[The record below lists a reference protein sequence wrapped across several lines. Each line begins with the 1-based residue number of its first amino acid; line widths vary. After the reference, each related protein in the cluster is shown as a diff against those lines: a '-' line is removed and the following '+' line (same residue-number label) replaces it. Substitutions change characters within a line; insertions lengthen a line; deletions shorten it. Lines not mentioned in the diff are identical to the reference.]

1 MTHPTRL
8 GKYTIDGVLGS
19 GAMGVVYQA
28 TDTVIQRRVA
38 LKTIQRSL
46 IDGDMSGLSVAAR
59 FRNEAQAAG
68 RLTHPGIVSIYDY
81 GEDGDTAFIAMEFVE
96 GRDLSKV
103 LSVNPIMSEP
113 MLLQVMDQL
122 LAALHYAHEHGVWHR
137 DIKPANLILTQ
148 SGQLKITDF
157 GIARIRD
164 AGITQVTSTIGTHG
178 YMAPEQY
185 RGQDIDHRVDI
196 FAAGVLLYRLLAGV
210 PPFAGAP
217 EAIMYKVMHITPVV
231 PSAASDV
238 KRTLQLDSVVVK
250 ALAKDVKDRYESAG
264 AFREALRLHAGK
276 SSQANP
282 VIASV
287 LSGDETV
294 VDPKAAQLLQRPP
307 MSPVGTPAGASTS
320 GSTSPSH
327 WDADMLSS
335 VERAL
340 ASFVGPLAK
349 MLVKQA
355 AAKSAD
361 LDTLIGAVAQ
371 HLQNDDER
379 LRFKAKVM
387 KTGTSGTGSG
397 TGQGTARTGFTGLS
411 GLLGRGGAQGSSDSS
426 ALAGHAQ
433 AGPGSAAQQTLTPE
447 FIAHATRVLASHMG
461 PLAKVVIKKASTQ
474 SANTQQFIDQLVQQ
488 CADGVDRDQLRQQ
501 LLQGP
506 GSAPKA

>member
-8 GKYTIDGVLGS
+8 GKYMIDGVLGS

-28 TDTVIQRRVA
+28 TDPVIQRRVA

-122 LAALHYAHEHGVWHR
+122 LAALHYAHEQGVWHR

-231 PSAASDV
+231 PSAASEV

-250 ALAKDVKDRYESAG
+250 ALAKDVKDRYPTAA

-320 GSTSPSH
+320 DSTSPSN

-361 LDTLIGAVAQ
+361 LDTLIGVVAQ

-379 LRFKAKVM
+379 MRFKSKVM
-387 KTGTSGTGSG
+387 KTGTSGTGGS
-397 TGQGTARTGFTGLS
+397 GQGSLRTGFTGLT
-411 GLLGRGGAQGSSDSS
+411 GLMGRGGTQGSSDSA
-426 ALAGHAQ
+426 ALTGHAQ
-433 AGPGSAAQQTLTPE
+433 AGSSSAAQQMPTPE

-501 LLQGP
+501 LLQGL
-506 GSAPKA
+506 GAQPKA

>member
-1 MTHPTRL
+1 MSHPTRL

-28 TDTVIQRRVA
+28 TDPVIQRRVA

-46 IDGDMSGLSVAAR
+46 LDGEVTGTTIAAR

-68 RLTHPGIVSIYDY
+68 RLSHPGIVSIYDY

-96 GRDLSKV
+96 GQDLSKV
-103 LSVNPIMSEP
+103 LGVNPIMSEP

-122 LAALHYAHEHGVWHR
+122 LAALHYAHERGVWHR

-164 AGITQVTSTIGTHG
+164 AAITQFTSTIGTHG

-210 PPFAGAP
+210 PPFSGAP

-231 PSAASDV
+231 PSVASDV
-238 KRTLQLDSVVVK
+238 KRGLQLDSVVVK
-250 ALAKDVKDRYESAG
+250 ALAKDPSQRFPNAA

-276 SSQANP
+276 ASQANP

-287 LSGDETV
+287 LNGDETV
-294 VDPKAAQLLQRPP
+294 VDPKAAQLLQQQAAIL
-307 MSPVGTPAGASTS
+307 PVLPSQARASVGGS
-320 GSTSPSH
+320 GSLAH
-327 WDADMLSS
+327 WDADLLSAL
-335 VERAL
+335 ERAL

-349 MLVKQA
+349 VLVRQA

-361 LDTLIGAVAQ
+361 LDSLVVVVSQ
-371 HLQNDDER
+371 HLQSDEER
-379 LRFKAKVM
+379 AQFKAKVM
-387 KTGTSGTGSG
+387 KSGSGATDGTS
-397 TGQGTARTGFTGLS
+397 QGTSRTGLS
-411 GLLGRGGAQGSSDSS
+411 GLAGRIATQVRSGSSSTPSGSGSMPTGLLS
-426 ALAGHAQ
+426 AQRG
-433 AGPGSAAQQTLTPE
+433 LTPE
-447 FIAHATRVLASHMG
+447 FMAHANQVLASHMG
-461 PLAKVVIKKASTQ
+461 PLAKVLIKKAAAQTGDAQ
-474 SANTQQFIDQLVQQ
+474 MFIEQLVQQ
-488 CADGVDRDQLRQQ
+488 CADGVDKDKLRQELQ
-501 LLQGP
+501 KGLL
-506 GSAPKA
+506 